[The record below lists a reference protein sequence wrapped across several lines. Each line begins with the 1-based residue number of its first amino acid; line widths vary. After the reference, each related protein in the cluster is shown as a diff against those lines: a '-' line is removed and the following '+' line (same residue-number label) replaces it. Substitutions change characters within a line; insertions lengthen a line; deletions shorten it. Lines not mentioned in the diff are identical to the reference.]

1 MPITRKKNKMEFLI
15 GAAVAVIVIAAGGLF
30 KIKVLDR
37 IKENAQDVEDLTVLI
52 SDMSGK
58 DE

>member
-1 MPITRKKNKMEFLI
+1 MEFLI

-58 DE
+58 EE